1 MCYNVIILK
10 QQRRRLMHLQ
20 IKDVSLYT
28 KVTSR
33 LKNGR
38 HYRNFQEER
47 AGLQLQQFTAQKI
60 AIEHSLQNKNEI
72 LERAKKLGIP
82 TVILHSEGM
91 QFVGQS
97 NVTTQEILTDTQIDG
112 LNEGSENRWNS
123 ARWNVID
130 NDEGYQVLDFNVN
143 FDMNL
148 VLTSDAGFYVDGVKV
163 KNRYDQINKL
173 WSYGYPA
180 KRGRPLSVGRLAHS
194 GTKQEIEQLVRWT
207 DELRLA
213 RTGSEVATKAISI
226 YSSLN
231 RHYAWPEHW

>member
-1 MCYNVIILK
+1 MCYNVIIIK

-38 HYRNFQEER
+38 HYRNFQEEQ
-47 AGLQLQQFTAQKI
+47 AGLQLQQFTVQKT
-60 AIEHSLQNKNEI
+60 AIEHSLQNKETI
-72 LERAKKLGIP
+72 LARAKHLGIP

-97 NVTTQEILTDTQIDG
+97 NITTQQILTDTQIDG
-112 LNEGSENRWNS
+112 LNEGNESRWSS
-123 ARWNVID
+123 ARWNVFG
-130 NDEGYQVLDFNVN
+130 NDEGYQVLEFNCN
-143 FDMNL
+143 YDMHL
-148 VLTSDAGFYVDGVKV
+148 VLTADAGFYVNGTKI

-180 KRGRPLSVGRLAHS
+180 KRGRPIRIGRLGHS
-194 GTKQEIEQLVRWT
+194 GTKQEIEHLVKWT
-207 DELRLA
+207 DELRNK

>member
-47 AGLQLQQFTAQKI
+47 AGLQLQQFTVQKTAQ
-60 AIEHSLQNKNEI
+60 EHSLQNKETI
-72 LERAKKLGIP
+72 LARAKHLGIP

-97 NVTTQEILTDTQIDG
+97 NITTQQILTDTQIEA
-112 LNEGSENRWNS
+112 LNEGSSHRWNS
-123 ARWNVID
+123 ARWNVIE
-130 NDEGYQVLDFNVN
+130 NDEGYQVLDFYTNYE
-143 FDMNL
+143 MNL
-148 VLTSDAGFYVDGVKV
+148 VLTADAGFYVDGVKV

-173 WSYGYPA
+173 WSYGYA
-180 KRGRPLSVGRLAHS
+180 SKRGRPLRIGRIGHS
-194 GTKQEIEQLVRWT
+194 GSKREIEILVRWV
-207 DELRLA
+207 DELKTTRS
-213 RTGSEVATKAISI
+213 GSKLLQKQFQYIV
-226 YSSLN
+226 
-231 RHYAWPEHW
+231 R

>member
-1 MCYNVIILK
+1 
-10 QQRRRLMHLQ
+10 MHLQ

-38 HYRNFQEER
+38 HYHNFQEER
-47 AGLQLQQFTAQKI
+47 AGLQLQQFTVQKT
-60 AIEHSLQNKNEI
+60 AKEHSEQNKNEI
-72 LERAKKLGIP
+72 LERAKHLGIP

-97 NVTTQEILTDTQIDG
+97 KVTTQEILTDTQIDA
-112 LNEGSENRWNS
+112 LNEGTSNRWNS
-123 ARWNVID
+123 ARWNVIE
-130 NDEGYQVLDFNVN
+130 NDEGYQVLDFYTNY
-143 FDMNL
+143 DMNL
-148 VLTSDAGFYVDGVKV
+148 VLNADAGFYVDGVKV

-173 WSYGYPA
+173 WSYGYA
-180 KRGRPLSVGRLAHS
+180 SKRGRPLRIGRIGHS
-194 GTKQEIEQLVRWT
+194 GSKQEIEKLVRWV
-207 DELRLA
+207 DELKTTRS
-213 RTGSEVATKAISI
+213 GSEIAAKTISI

>member
-1 MCYNVIILK
+1 
-10 QQRRRLMHLQ
+10 MHLH

-38 HYRNFQEER
+38 QYHNFQEER
-47 AGLQLQQFTAQKI
+47 AGLQLQQFTVQKTAQ
-60 AIEHSLQNKNEI
+60 EHSLQNKETI
-72 LERAKKLGIP
+72 LARAKHLGIP

-97 NVTTQEILTDTQIDG
+97 NITTQQILTDTQIDG
-112 LNEGSENRWNS
+112 LNEGTSSNHWNS

-130 NDEGYQVLDFNVN
+130 NDEGYQVLDFYTNY
-143 FDMNL
+143 DMNL
-148 VLTSDAGFYVDGVKV
+148 VLNADAGFYVDGVKV

-173 WSYGYPA
+173 WSYGYA
-180 KRGRPLSVGRLAHS
+180 SKRGRPLRIGRLGHS
-194 GTKQEIEQLVRWT
+194 GTKQEIEHLVRWT
-207 DELRLA
+207 DELRNK